1 MKTSGERA
9 RKKKQIKKM
18 AKKAYAIPH
27 KLDVCLDDDAIAI
40 AIAIVLPPLITA

>member
-1 MKTSGERA
+1 MKTGGSARA
-9 RKKKQIKKM
+9 KKKKQIKKM

-40 AIAIVLPPLITA
+40 AIVLPPLTTA